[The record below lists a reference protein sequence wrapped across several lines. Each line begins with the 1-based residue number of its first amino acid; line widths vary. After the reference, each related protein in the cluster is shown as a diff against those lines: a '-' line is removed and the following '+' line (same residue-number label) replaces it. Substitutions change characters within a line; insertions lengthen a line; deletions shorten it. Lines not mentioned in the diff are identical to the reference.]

1 MPVPVPAL
9 QQFSVQPGLSAYVTG
24 KQSRLQQEEIARQE
38 QQRRAERLGTAASL
52 AETPEQWA
60 RVVDAGREMF
70 PDFDWGQYEDF
81 ETGRTLAL
89 GEAGPDVGFA
99 AANLDINRQ
108 QLSMQERQFQA
119 DQAARAAAASA
130 PQARDMREDQNGVLR
145 YLDTGEPVF
154 PGVTAPPAGPEV
166 RPMSAEE
173 RATWQIPADDPRVWA
188 MNPTTGEPSV
198 VGGNGTPGMS
208 IEMTPDGGFR
218 FVQGNSTTAR
228 RPTEG
233 EANANIFATR
243 MEAASP
249 LIDEFATSGQNL
261 LSRMVGGLGVVGNI
275 ALQQLDPE
283 YQQFA
288 QAARDFINASLRRE
302 SGAVISPV
310 EFDNARQQYLP
321 MPGDTEATLAQK
333 AENRQR
339 QIEGIR
345 AASGP
350 FATPTTTTTPPP
362 PAPATA
368 DGFDLA
374 PTPEGVDPALWQFM
388 TPEERAL
395 WR

>member
-1 MPVPVPAL
+1 
-9 QQFSVQPGLSAYVTG
+9 
-24 KQSRLQQEEIARQE
+24 
-38 QQRRAERLGTAASL
+38 
-52 AETPEQWA
+52 
-60 RVVDAGREMF
+60 
-70 PDFDWGQYEDF
+70 
-81 ETGRTLAL
+81 
-89 GEAGPDVGFA
+89 
-99 AANLDINRQ
+99 
-108 QLSMQERQFQA
+108 
-119 DQAARAAAASA
+119 
-130 PQARDMREDQNGVLR
+130 
-145 YLDTGEPVF
+145 
-154 PGVTAPPAGPEV
+154 
-166 RPMSAEE
+166 
-173 RATWQIPADDPRVWA
+173 
-188 MNPTTGEPSV
+188 
-198 VGGNGTPGMS
+198 
-208 IEMTPDGGFR
+208 
-218 FVQGNSTTAR
+218 
-228 RPTEG
+228 
-233 EANANIFATR
+233 

-333 AENRQR
+333 AANRQR